1 MNQNDPISKLLNSIC
16 ENPEKW
22 DASQA
27 VRLIA
32 VALKETRA
40 DVSTIKNDI
49 KRIINYLILVLISIT
64 GSLFASAV
72 SVLLR

>member
-1 MNQNDPISKLLNSIC
+1 MNQNDPINKLLNSIC

-40 DVSTIKNDI
+40 DVSAIKNDI
-49 KRIINYLILVLISIT
+49 KRIINYLVLVLISII
-64 GSLFASAV
+64 GSLFASIIPII
-72 SVLLR
+72 LR